1 MTATSMLKRMRIGL
15 ACCAVLVLVVC
26 GFIYGNRAGK
36 LNVLRTEQSRKQEQ
50 LDNSHKIADRLPV
63 ARQEFTDAQA
73 KLGFLE
79 QGVSSKVYVPTFLRQ
94 IEDLGRKN
102 HLKVIGIRPK
112 PAEAK
117 PLPVS
122 AAQGVDKD
130 GKKVKPKPA
139 PPEPY
144 DKLDLDIEV
153 KGKYWDVV
161 RLMFDITSFPKI
173 VAVNDIQVSPIGI
186 PCRSVSP
193 SLSVKFN
200 ATAFILKQQPGAA
213 EKDVKSAKLLAEAQN
228 GDKG

>member
-1 MTATSMLKRMRIGL
+1 MLKRMRIGL

-26 GFIYGNRAGK
+26 GFIYCNGAGK
-36 LNVLRTEQSRKQEQ
+36 LDVLQKEQSKKQEQ
-50 LDNSHKIADRLPV
+50 LDNSQKIADRLPV
-63 ARQEFTDAQA
+63 ARREFLDAQA

-94 IEDLGRKN
+94 IEELGRKN
-102 HLKVIGIRPK
+102 HLKVVGIRPK
-112 PAEAK
+112 PAETK
-117 PLPVS
+117 PLPTRPPDT
-122 AAQGVDKD
+122 GKD
-130 GKKVKPKPA
+130 EKVVKAKPA

-153 KGKYWDVV
+153 TGKYWDVV

-173 VAVNDIQVSPIGI
+173 VAVNDIQVSPVGI

-193 SLSVKFN
+193 PLSIKFN
-200 ATAFILKQQPGAA
+200 ATAFILKQQPAAA
-213 EKDVKSAKLLAEAQN
+213 EKGVKSAKVLAEAQN